1 MRLTPKQLLESRELR
16 SEVDI
21 LAKVC
26 SAALGS
32 DMNVLFVLDGEGG
45 CIGRIWT
52 GCDPGSNVIDAKDL
66 TVSVSQA
73 GLSSDVV
80 FIRREEKHGHG
91 SLHTILDGCR
101 MACGLTITLCLE
113 GVTCVFLLATRMER
127 QYGDKDMGLFRDIAQ
142 GLMSA
147 AYVARLNSRNVRHER
162 EAAVLSSISAEIA
175 QIKELDVVLE
185 TIVKKTCDLL
195 EAEISYI
202 ALASPEEQMIR
213 VKTVHG
219 ARGDALKRLTHRF
232 GEGVGGRVAAT
243 GTPLLI
249 NNWFEDI
256 RPQPREAS
264 EILTEEG
271 IISAI
276 CVPMRTRHDL
286 VGVLYAAS
294 RREGAFNQEQLDLLE
309 SLGRQAAIAIEN
321 ARLYDEQ
328 RKATI
333 ELQEN
338 VMIHTRFL
346 ELVLKN
352 EGLTAIANTLSEL
365 VECPTIIEN
374 DRAQILC
381 SSTRGCIDLGQDVTA
396 ALGVSSQEV
405 LQQSNWRIYREKLE
419 AREIASIPSR
429 RAAGVVSHPR
439 VIAPVAAGGDHL
451 GFVSVLEVSKRLDV
465 HNYAAVEQA
474 AVVSALEFK
483 RQEAARS
490 NLLQQTL
497 SAQENERMRIARE
510 LHDETSQAITALMVS
525 LDTIKPALSISPTEA
540 FKHVENARVIAD
552 GLLDGVHRVTAD
564 LRPTLLDDLGLI
576 PAATWYG
583 QTRLEPMGIKLV
595 LRGNA
600 LDLRLPV
607 VIETALFRILQ
618 EALTNVVRH
627 ANARTVVLSLS
638 ADESYVELEISDD
651 GCGFDTHGQKSVDA
665 VHPALGLWG
674 MQERV
679 NMLDGEFRLKSEPGK
694 GTTITVRIPAHP
706 AARGDNG

>member
-1 MRLTPKQLLESRELR
+1 MQLTPKQLLESRELR

-26 SAALGS
+26 STALGS
-32 DMNVLFVLDGEGG
+32 DMNVLFILDDERG

-52 GCDPGSNVIDAKDL
+52 GCDPGSGVIGAKDIL
-66 TVSVSQA
+66 VSASQVA
-73 GLSSDVV
+73 QSDDVV
-80 FIRREEKHGHG
+80 VLRHEEEKWRG
-91 SLHTILDGCR
+91 SLHTILGECR
-101 MACGLTITLCLE
+101 MSCGLTLTLNLD
-113 GVTCVFLLATRMER
+113 GVTCVFLLATRTER
-127 QYGDKDMGLFRDIAQ
+127 QYSDLEMGLFRDIAH
-142 GLMSA
+142 GLVSA
-147 AYVARLNSRNVRHER
+147 AYLARLNNRNDRHER
-162 EAAVLSSISAEIA
+162 EATVLSSISAEIA
-175 QIKELDVVLE
+175 QIKELDMVLE
-185 TIVKKTCDLL
+185 TIVRKTCELL

-202 ALASPEEQMIR
+202 ALASLEEKIIR

-219 ARGDALKRLTHRF
+219 ARGDALKRLTHNF
-232 GEGVGGRVAAT
+232 GEGVGGRVAET

-276 CVPMRTRHDL
+276 CVPMKTRHGL

-294 RREGAFNQEQLDLLE
+294 RREGAFTQEQLDLLE

-328 RKATI
+328 RRATA

-338 VMIHTRFL
+338 VTIHTRFL

-352 EGLTAIANTLSEL
+352 EGLTAIAGTLSEL
-365 VECPTIIEN
+365 VECPTIIE
-374 DRAQILC
+374 DDHARILY
-381 SSTRGCIDLGQDVTA
+381 SSTRGCADPDQGITA
-396 ALGVSSQEV
+396 ALGVSTQEI
-405 LQQSNWRIYREKLE
+405 LQQTNWRIYREKLE

-429 RAAGVVSHPR
+429 RAAGVASYPR
-439 VIAPVAAGGDHL
+439 VVAPVVAGGDHL

-525 LDTIKPALSISPTEA
+525 LDTIKPALSISPNEA
-540 FKHVENARVIAD
+540 IKHVENARVIAD
-552 GLLDGVHRVTAD
+552 GLLDGVHRITSD

-576 PAATWYG
+576 PAVTWYG

-607 VIETALFRILQ
+607 VVETALFRILQ

-627 ANARTVVLSLS
+627 ANAKTVVLSLS

-651 GCGFDTHGQKSVDA
+651 GCGFDTNAQRSVDA
-665 VHPALGLWG
+665 EHPALGLWG
-674 MQERV
+674 IQERAS
-679 NMLDGEFRLKSEPGK
+679 MLDGEFHLNSESGK

-706 AARGDNG
+706 AARGHNG